1 MTLASEKLIKWLR
14 RTTTEKWWLL
24 LDQERWKGQTD
35 GIRGLDHVRNA
46 GGPASVVWS
55 GGVIRRGPC
64 SHKTPVCTSLSGP
77 GEGGVRWSVLAHPGG
92 RRWGMRPGT
101 RLSAPGAARKG
112 PLLSA
117 EYTLSLVITENE
129 SSSDPPP
136 RGGTSG
142 SICEWGW
149 RLKQWPRAACVPWQR
164 FPDSA
169 GSSEKGAKGKTQ
181 GDGTPRTWFNTRK

>member
-1 MTLASEKLIKWLR
+1 MTSARPREM
-14 RTTTEKWWLL
+14 
-24 LDQERWKGQTD
+24 KGPD
-35 GIRGLDHVRNA
+35 KRIRGLDHVRNA
-46 GGPASVVWS
+46 GGPVSVVWS
-55 GGVIRRGPC
+55 RGVIQ
-64 SHKTPVCTSLSGP
+64 
-77 GEGGVRWSVLAHPGG
+77 EGALFSQDSCLHLPFKAPGG
-92 RRWGMRPGT
+92 RCALKRARPSWEKALEDET
-101 RLSAPGAARKG
+101 WDSFVRPWAACKG

-117 EYTLSLVITENE
+117 EYTLLLVITGNE

-164 FPDSA
+164 FPHSA

-181 GDGTPRTWFNTRK
+181 GDGTPRTWFNTWK